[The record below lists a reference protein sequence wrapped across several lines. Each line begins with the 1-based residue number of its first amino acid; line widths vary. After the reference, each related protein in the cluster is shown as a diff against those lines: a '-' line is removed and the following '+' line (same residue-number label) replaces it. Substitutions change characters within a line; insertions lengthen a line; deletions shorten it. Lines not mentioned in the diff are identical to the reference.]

1 MLPNGPIGIKYA
13 KKAINWG
20 AGTDLRTGLEI
31 ERMNYE
37 KVVHSEDRVEGFRA
51 FAEKRKPSYKGK

>member
-20 AGTDLRTGLEI
+20 YGVDLRTGL
-31 ERMNYE
+31 
-37 KVVHSEDRVEGFRA
+37 
-51 FAEKRKPSYKGK
+51 

>member
-13 KKAINWG
+13 KRAINWG
-20 AGTDLRTGLEI
+20 GGVDLRTGLEI

-37 KVVHSEDRVEGFRA
+37 KVVISDDR
-51 FAEKRKPSYKGK
+51 K

>member
-1 MLPNGPIGIKYA
+1 MLPNGPIGIKFA

-20 AGTDLRTGLEI
+20 MNVDLRTGLEI

-37 KVVHSEDRVEGFRA
+37 KVVHSEDRAEGFRA
-51 FAEKRKPSYKGK
+51 FAEKRKPVYRNK